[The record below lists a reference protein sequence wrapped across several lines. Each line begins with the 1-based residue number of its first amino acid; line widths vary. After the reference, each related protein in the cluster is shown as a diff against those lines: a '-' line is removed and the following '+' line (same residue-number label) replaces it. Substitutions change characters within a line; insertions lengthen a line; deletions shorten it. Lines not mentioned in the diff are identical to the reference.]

1 MRKKDRIVGHRHERK
16 RDKERE
22 KEKGRESSKARAGK
36 TIRTRC
42 TVVIN
47 VTAEGF
53 ARKCCSV
60 KICNLARKD
69 GWEREGGRGG
79 LLSK

>member
-1 MRKKDRIVGHRHERK
+1 MSKKERK
-16 RDKERE
+16 RVSNRASGKRKETQ
-22 KEKGRESSKARAGK
+22 ESGKARAGK

-69 GWEREGGRGG
+69 G
-79 LLSK
+79 